1 MLDLFPGQQQ
11 FTRIVL
17 TKLKVAVF
25 TASVKAGAYW
35 GIKKIFKIFC
45 RIDTSTWN
53 QSRSLRCSLCGWDE
67 ITSVCVC
74 VMDCV
79 SVFV

>member
-25 TASVKAGAYW
+25 TASVNAGAYW
-35 GIKKIFKIFC
+35 GIKK
-45 RIDTSTWN
+45 
-53 QSRSLRCSLCGWDE
+53 SLKF
-67 ITSVCVC
+67 SVA
-74 VMDCV
+74 
-79 SVFV
+79 